1 MTAAQL
7 FNLVAPIAIYHGA
20 DVCYERKARHAIE
33 QLRNLAETEPEI
45 RRQFGARARRQDWA
59 DYRELVEPE
68 NLLNIFD
75 LYKDLFREIVEGERP
90 QWSEFVD
97 RWGAYGYK
105 DEHGQIVFSGD
116 ACFSFPWYETAELL
130 SERVEMHSEPEA
142 A

>member
-45 RRQFGARARRQDWA
+45 RRQFGAGARRQNWA

-68 NLLNIFD
+68 NLPNIFD
-75 LYKDLFREIVEGERP
+75 LYKDLFRQIVEGERP
-90 QWSEFVD
+90 EWSEFVD

-116 ACFSFPWYETAELL
+116 ACFCFPWYETAELL
-130 SERVEMHSEPEA
+130 IERIEMHSEQEA